1 MINLSNAH
9 ARGIAEAVWG
19 RGGTNSVRT
28 NRRGAYYFSC
38 AAHGGF
44 VIDAN
49 AFTEAERVAIDQYA
63 KPEQATAYVFAGE
76 VQAYMHPYRQRS
88 SRVNSA
94 ATKIQ
99 TQFYLFEEDCAW
111 CLPVKFA
118 GITTAQHTTAQ
129 AEISFWHWY
138 DMTNPQVAHRKHVQ
152 NATAAQ
158 DPNLIVSASAVGNS
172 VRVWCADGKSWMVDA
187 YDRCRDQWG
196 QPWLSKCENVRA
208 CA

>member
-1 MINLSNAH
+1 MIYLSNPH
-9 ARGIAEAVWG
+9 ARGIAEAMWG
-19 RGGTNSVRT
+19 RGGTSSVRT

-38 AAHGGF
+38 SAHGGF

-49 AFTEAERVAIDQYA
+49 AFTESERAAIDQYA
-63 KPEQATAYVFAGE
+63 KPEPATVYLFRGAVE
-76 VQAYMHPYRQRS
+76 TYMHPYRQRGNQVS
-88 SRVNSA
+88 SA

-99 TQFYLFEEDCAW
+99 THFYLFEEDCAW

-118 GITTAQHTTAQ
+118 GITTTQHTTAQ

-138 DMTNPQVAHRKHVQ
+138 DPANPQVAHRKHIQ
-152 NATAAQ
+152 TATAAQ
-158 DPNLIVSASAVGNS
+158 DPDLIVSASAVGNS

-187 YDRCRDQWG
+187 YDQCRDQWG

>member
-1 MINLSNAH
+1 MIYLSNAH

-19 RGGTNSVRT
+19 RGGTSSVRT

-49 AFTEAERVAIDQYA
+49 AFTESERTAINQYVT
-63 KPEQATAYVFAGE
+63 PEPATVYLFNGSVE
-76 VQAYMHPYRQRS
+76 TYMHSYRQRGT
-88 SRVNSA
+88 RVKYGSTEIA
-94 ATKIQ
+94 

-111 CLPVKFA
+111 CLPVKLA
-118 GITTAQHTTAQ
+118 GITTAQHTTAH
-129 AEISFWHWY
+129 AELSFWHWY
-138 DMTNPQVAHRKHVQ
+138 DLNNPQVAHRKHIQ
-152 NATAAQ
+152 TATAAQ

-187 YDRCRDQWG
+187 YDKCRDQWG
-196 QPWLSKCENVRA
+196 QPWLNKCENVRA